1 MVNPLVE
8 FYRCPGDL
16 VEFGQIGKLSA
27 RPGYFR
33 FGPKLLCYGRTSTTT
48 AEMPTSAGCD
58 DAAEGVSR
66 SAAVVG
72 LPFDLSEIVDNLHRE
87 RYPGDGHAQKRGI
100 LSSRA
105 VQRAYYAVRPW
116 LGVPVRKHLQRAFLR
131 NWERLRFPQ
140 WPVDTTVEELL
151 ERVLW
156 LCMAARKI
164 ERVPFVWFWPERAS
178 GCAMVTHDVE
188 TKAGLELVPEII
200 EIDNAFGI
208 KSSFQLIPNGA
219 YTVSPQLLES
229 IRARGCE
236 VGIQDLSHDGN
247 LFDDHD
253 RFRRRAATINR
264 LAREYGASG
273 FRAGRLY
280 RNTDWYGELDVA
292 YDMSV
297 PNVGHL
303 EAQRGGCCTV
313 FPYFVG
319 EVLEL
324 PVTTSQDY
332 SVFHILG
339 DYSIDHW
346 KRQIALIFEKHGL
359 ASFIVHPDYSMKG
372 RALEAYKQLLGHLAE
387 LRSQRMVWTALP
399 QDVNRWWRERS
410 QMRVTRRNGVDEIA
424 GPGRDAASVAYAS
437 MNGDRLSYVV

>member
-1 MVNPLVE
+1 MANPLVE
-8 FYRCPGDL
+8 FYRCPEGL
-16 VEFGQIGKLSA
+16 VEFGQVGEMSE

-33 FGPKLLCYGRTSTTT
+33 FGTELLCYGRTSMAT
-48 AEMPTSAGCD
+48 AERPASAEYD
-58 DAAEGVSR
+58 DVAKGGSR
-66 SAAVVG
+66 SASVVG
-72 LPFDLSEIVDNLHRE
+72 LPFDLLEIVDNLHRE
-87 RYPGDGHAQKRGI
+87 RYAKNGYAKEHGI

-131 NWERLRFPQ
+131 NWERLQFPR
-140 WPVDTTVEELL
+140 WPVDSTVEELL

-156 LCMAARKI
+156 LCMKARNI
-164 ERVPFVWFWPERAS
+164 ERMPFVWFWPERAS

-188 TKAGLELVPEII
+188 TKAGLALVPEVI

-208 KSSFQLIPNGA
+208 KSSFQLIPSGD
-219 YTVSPQLLES
+219 YTVSPELVES

-253 RFRRRAATINR
+253 RFRVRATKINS

-273 FRAGRLY
+273 FRSGRLY
-280 RNTDWYGELDVA
+280 RNADWYGELNVA

-313 FPYFVG
+313 FPYFIG
-319 EVLEL
+319 NVLEL

-339 DYSIDHW
+339 DYSIEHW
-346 KRQIALIFEKHGL
+346 KKQVTLILEKHGL

-372 RALEAYKQLLGHLAE
+372 RALEAYKKLLGHLAE
-387 LRSQRMVWTALP
+387 LRSQRRLWTALP

-410 QMRVTRRNGVDEIA
+410 QMTVTRRNGVDEIA
-424 GPGRDAASVAYAS
+424 GPGRDAARVAYAS